1 MEKILV
7 EIIKKS
13 CDKYRAEVALHS
25 HSEQLSYE
33 NLLIKGQSLAVSL
46 LDKNLSSDSIVMV
59 KCSNSPSD
67 FIALLAVWMIGGVV
81 VPIHRSVPKN
91 VMASIQKKARCEG
104 LIDLFSLSNPIKKFK
119 TEKMAP
125 TVKVERDEVLN
136 DAALVIFTSGST
148 GQPKGAVLS
157 HSSLYGKLKQNQKLF
172 NISSKT
178 NTLLVLNNT
187 FSFGIWVALITLVKG
202 GAVYLHSSFCPTPFL
217 KDLVRWKITFVAV
230 VPTMIRNIFE
240 KTSQEEQE
248 FLRLEIKKTKKLD
261 QVVIGGELL
270 GERLSAELRHFIS
283 PAKLYD
289 VYGLTETATSDFYLD
304 PSDYKNNKNSI
315 GKAFPKIDFR
325 IVSDKIKNFPNQ
337 SGELQLRTPYMM
349 SGYLGEKKLTLAA
362 FHDGWFKTGDLA
374 KCNEHGFVTITGR
387 IKELIIRGGNKITP
401 LEVEQALL
409 RSAGVLGALVTGVP
423 DTIMGQ
429 RIHALVVPKA
439 GEILSASSIKK
450 ELVNTLEKFKH
461 PDVFWLADHLPTGR
475 TGKIDRRRFEEL
487 INAKTL
493 CQLV

>member
-1 MEKILV
+1 
-7 EIIKKS
+7 
-13 CDKYRAEVALHS
+13 KYRAEVALHS

-46 LDKNLSSDSIVMV
+46 LDENLSSDSIVMV

-187 FSFGIWVALITLVKG
+187 FSFGIWV
-202 GAVYLHSSFCPTPFL
+202 
-217 KDLVRWKITFVAV
+217 
-230 VPTMIRNIFE
+230 
-240 KTSQEEQE
+240 
-248 FLRLEIKKTKKLD
+248 
-261 QVVIGGELL
+261 
-270 GERLSAELRHFIS
+270 
-283 PAKLYD
+283 
-289 VYGLTETATSDFYLD
+289 
-304 PSDYKNNKNSI
+304 
-315 GKAFPKIDFR
+315 
-325 IVSDKIKNFPNQ
+325 
-337 SGELQLRTPYMM
+337 
-349 SGYLGEKKLTLAA
+349 
-362 FHDGWFKTGDLA
+362 
-374 KCNEHGFVTITGR
+374 
-387 IKELIIRGGNKITP
+387 
-401 LEVEQALL
+401 
-409 RSAGVLGALVTGVP
+409 
-423 DTIMGQ
+423 
-429 RIHALVVPKA
+429 
-439 GEILSASSIKK
+439 
-450 ELVNTLEKFKH
+450 
-461 PDVFWLADHLPTGR
+461 
-475 TGKIDRRRFEEL
+475 
-487 INAKTL
+487 
-493 CQLV
+493 